1 MTEIQEL
8 VQFMRSGN
16 REEMLLEVYISLRRK
31 DRKWNK
37 KREYRLLNQLEK
49 SKVISVGYKVVD
61 HKMKKNLKLNDG

>member
-16 REEMLLEVYISLRRK
+16 RKEMLLEVYISLRRK
-31 DRKWNK
+31 GRKWNK
-37 KREYRLLNQLEK
+37 KKEYRLLNQLEK